1 MSQVAKLKK
10 QAAEFE
16 AKKQFDKA
24 IGVYIKLLEGYD
36 SYPAELDIGLFNRV
50 GDLLIRQGNVADAV
64 DWYERGIDKYSDT
77 GFFNNAIALCNKV
90 LRHSPG
96 RASIYYKLGRIS
108 AKKGFTNEART
119 NFLEYADR
127 MQKSG
132 NVDEAFRALGEF
144 ADLCPD
150 QDEIRLTLAEQL
162 VRAGRKDDA
171 LEQLQVLHERL
182 DGEGRDHDARAV
194 VDRMRVIDPT
204 VEPRKSQ
211 SHGNHK
217 SSELIY
223 IDVDEPTFSPSMPGG
238 LPLVPPPQPAAPT
251 LTSRRPSVPPP
262 TPTRPA
268 PAELSGF
275 RKAPLDE
282 PVASVERFAPPP
294 EIASPVIGT
303 PVIGTPPVAPSEGP
317 SFTLS
322 SAIDPDAYTVEEASS
337 IFGGTIEGFTSTQLD
352 GPAPGPL
359 DGLGTARMIPQDQ
372 LPGGR
377 EEEVPSA
384 EVQGEGPDA
393 DERPG
398 DEIPEA
404 LRDEAPRDIRAEMDS
419 DAEQAADAVA
429 ADFDPETELRAS
441 IEDDGAEYAATPA
454 DARRVVEAPPP
465 QPLDGSMDELLGE
478 VVTPVRP
485 APVRPSSGTS
495 IPSPVLSPALSV
507 PVEPPSVADTSLPEA
522 DLPTADG
529 AAEKFPGELARP
541 SRPVKVTES
550 AIAPR
555 TSATSDQ
562 QTVPS
567 ARKLEETR
575 APAPRNAPPE
585 PIPGILLADALE
597 ASPRPEDSG
606 DGQRAPI
613 DEGIDEPIAF
623 ATPSQARRSTAVAAK
638 SVETLNSAVQAAP
651 DDWVLQRDLG
661 EAMLDAGDREGG
673 IRQLEYAMA
682 GAEHAGKLDLASSI
696 SEEVAR
702 IEPEVVKHQQKRVE
716 YAFRTNDRARLVEA
730 YLGLA
735 NVLLRAEQVEKA
747 RTIYQRVLDLAPDE
761 PRARLAIGSITPS
774 TPRVATSGYTPMAS
788 PAVRGSGAIPVPR
801 RSNGATLRPPSG
813 SYVNLGDELRV
824 DDVPR
829 DTRMVVPEQE
839 PTGDEQADFADML
852 RKFKAGIARNVAPED
867 HQSHYDLAIAY
878 KEMGLVDEAIAE
890 FQKAL
895 AGPTNR
901 LPTYEALGQ
910 CFLEKE
916 QFKLASSVLVRALN
930 EHASEDQLVGILY
943 LLGRAAELQGKADEA
958 LAYYQRVFVVDI
970 QFRDIVDR
978 MSEVEQTLR

>member
-24 IGVYIKLLEGYD
+24 IGVYIKLLEGFD
-36 SYPAELDIGLFNRV
+36 ANPAELDIGLFNRV

-127 MQKSG
+127 MQKAG
-132 NVDEAFRALGEF
+132 KVDEAFRALGEF

-162 VRAGRKDDA
+162 LRAGRKADA
-171 LEQLQVLHERL
+171 VEQLQVLHERL
-182 DGEGRDHDARAV
+182 DGEGRAHDARAV
-194 VDRMRVIDPT
+194 VDRMRAIDPSA
-204 VEPRKSQ
+204 EPRKSQ
-211 SHGNHK
+211 SRGNHK

-223 IDVDEPTFSPSMPGG
+223 IDVDEPTFSASMPGG
-238 LPLVPPPQPAAPT
+238 IPLVPPPAD
-251 LTSRRPSVPPP
+251 PP
-262 TPTRPA
+262 R
-268 PAELSGF
+268 L
-275 RKAPLDE
+275 
-282 PVASVERFAPPP
+282 VEIQRDDNPPD
-294 EIASPVIGT
+294 IASPVIG
-303 PVIGTPPVAPSEGP
+303 APSVPGVEGP
-317 SFTLS
+317 SLTLS
-322 SAIDPDAYTVEEASS
+322 SAIDPDIYSVEEAS
-337 IFGGTIEGFTSTQLD
+337 IFAGAVEGFTSTQLD
-352 GPAPGPL
+352 APVPGPL
-359 DGLGTARMIPQDQ
+359 DGWGTARVITPDQ
-372 LPGGR
+372 LPGAATEER
-377 EEEVPSA
+377 EEEAPADASDASRDVAEEAAGEAPAEWVDEVP
-384 EVQGEGPDA
+384 EHVRGDDREIVEDERDGEDSYAPA
-393 DERPG
+393 DEV
-398 DEIPEA
+398 DPEA
-404 LRDEAPRDIRAEMDS
+404 QLRAAIEDENASSPATPV
-419 DAEQAADAVA
+419 AVA
-429 ADFDPETELRAS
+429 AVDEP
-441 IEDDGAEYAATPA
+441 AEA
-454 DARRVVEAPPP
+454 E
-465 QPLDGSMDELLGE
+465 PLDGSMEELLGD
-478 VVTPVRP
+478 VGAPPTVPTP
-485 APVRPSSGTS
+485 SGSRGAS

-507 PVEPPSVADTSLPEA
+507 PGEPAPPSLADTSMPNA
-522 DLPTADG
+522 DLPDAD
-529 AAEKFPGELARP
+529 AAEAFFEENTRP
-541 SRPVKVTES
+541 SRPVSAES
-550 AIAPR
+550 IDLSLAASPATDAPVVEPAAER
-555 TSATSDQ
+555 SEAEA
-562 QTVPS
+562 PP
-567 ARKLEETR
+567 ARS
-575 APAPRNAPPE
+575 APPE
-585 PIPGILLADALE
+585 PIPGILLADALG
-597 ASPRPEDSG
+597 ASSRPDDSSE
-606 DGQRAPI
+606 QRAPL
-613 DEGIDEPIAF
+613 DDGIDEPIAF
-623 ATPSQARRSTAVAAK
+623 ATPSQSRRSTAVAAK
-638 SVETLNSAVQAAP
+638 SVEALRVAVEDAP
-651 DDWVLQRDLG
+651 EDFLLRRDLG

-673 IRQLEYAMA
+673 IQELERAMSA
-682 GAEHAGKLDLASSI
+682 AEHAGKLDLASSI
-696 SEEVAR
+696 AEEVAR
-702 IEPEVVKHQQKRVE
+702 IEPEVAKHQQKRVE
-716 YAFRTNDRARLVEA
+716 YAFRTNDRGRLVEA

-735 NVLLRAEQVEKA
+735 NVLLRSEQVEKA

-761 PRARLAIGSITPS
+761 PRARLAISSITPS
-774 TPRVATSGYTPMAS
+774 SGRLATSGFTPLAS
-788 PAVRGSGAIPVPR
+788 AAVRRSGAIPVPR
-801 RSNGATLRPPSG
+801 RSGGAPARPQSG
-813 SYVNLGDELRV
+813 SYINLGDELRV

-829 DTRMVVPEQE
+829 DTRMVVPEEE

-916 QFKLASSVLVRALN
+916 QFKLASSILSRALN
-930 EHASEDQLVGILY
+930 ERASEDQLVGILY

>member
-24 IGVYIKLLEGYD
+24 IGVYIKLLEGFD
-36 SYPAELDIGLFNRV
+36 ANPAELDIGLFNRV

-132 NVDEAFRALGEF
+132 KVDEAFRALGEF

-182 DGEGRDHDARAV
+182 DGEGRAHDARAV
-194 VDRMRVIDPT
+194 IDRMRAIDPS

-211 SHGNHK
+211 SRGNHK

-223 IDVDEPTFSPSMPGG
+223 IDVDEPTFSTSMPGG
-238 LPLVPPPQPAAPT
+238 IPLVAPPVDPPRLVEIQP
-251 LTSRRPSVPPP
+251 
-262 TPTRPA
+262 
-268 PAELSGF
+268 
-275 RKAPLDE
+275 DDH
-282 PVASVERFAPPP
+282 PP

-303 PVIGTPPVAPSEGP
+303 PSVPGVEGP
-317 SFTLS
+317 TLTLS
-322 SAIDPDAYTVEEASS
+322 SAIDPDIYTVEEAS
-337 IFGGTIEGFTSTQLD
+337 IFTGSVEGFTSTQLD
-352 GPAPGPL
+352 APVPGPL
-359 DGLGTARMIPQDQ
+359 DGWGTARIITPDQ
-372 LPGGR
+372 LPGSDSEER
-377 EEEVPSA
+377 EQEAPDDVGDASPNVVEEAAAEAPEEWVEEVPEQVRGDA
-384 EVQGEGPDA
+384 REIGENERDDDDFEAPA
-393 DERPG
+393 D
-398 DEIPEA
+398 DVDPEA
-404 LRDEAPRDIRAEMDS
+404 LLRAAIEEENATS
-419 DAEQAADAVA
+419 RATPVAVA
-429 ADFDPETELRAS
+429 QVEEEPQ
-441 IEDDGAEYAATPA
+441 AE
-454 DARRVVEAPPP
+454 
-465 QPLDGSMDELLGE
+465 PLDGSMEELLGD
-478 VVTPVRP
+478 VVTP
-485 APVRPSSGTS
+485 PSAHTPSGSRGAS

-507 PVEPPSVADTSLPEA
+507 PAEPAAPSVADTSMPDSDLAHA
-522 DLPTADG
+522 D
-529 AAEKFPGELARP
+529 AAEALFEENARP
-541 SRPVKVTES
+541 SRPGS
-550 AIAPR
+550 AEPIDVSLAAS
-555 TSATSDQ
+555 SALDEPVIEPAEEQSEPEAQ
-562 QTVPS
+562 A
-567 ARKLEETR
+567 ARS
-575 APAPRNAPPE
+575 APPE
-585 PIPGILLADALE
+585 PIPGILLADALG
-597 ASPRPEDSG
+597 ASSRPDDSSE
-606 DGQRAPI
+606 RAPL

-623 ATPSQARRSTAVAAK
+623 ATPSQSRRSTAVAAK
-638 SVETLNSAVQAAP
+638 SVEALRAAVEDAP
-651 DDWVLQRDLG
+651 GDFLLRRDLG
-661 EAMLDAGDREGG
+661 EAMLDAGDRAGG
-673 IRQLEYAMA
+673 IQELEQAMS

-696 SEEVAR
+696 AEEVAR
-702 IEPEVVKHQQKRVE
+702 IEPEVAKHQQKRVE
-716 YAFRTNDRARLVEA
+716 YAFRTNDRGRLVEA

-735 NVLLRAEQVEKA
+735 NVLLRSEQVEKA

-761 PRARLAIGSITPS
+761 PRARLAISSITPS
-774 TPRVATSGYTPMAS
+774 SGRVATSGFTPLAS
-788 PAVRGSGAIPVPR
+788 AAVRRSGAIPVPR
-801 RSNGATLRPPSG
+801 RSGGAPVRPPSG
-813 SYVNLGDELRV
+813 SYINLGDELRV

-829 DTRMVVPEQE
+829 DTRMVVPEAE

-916 QFKLASSVLVRALN
+916 QFKLASSILSRALN
-930 EHASEDQLVGILY
+930 ERASEDQLVGILY

-978 MSEVEQTLR
+978 MSEVEQALR

>member
-24 IGVYIKLLEGYD
+24 IGVYIKLLEGFD
-36 SYPAELDIGLFNRV
+36 ANPAELDIGLFNRV

-127 MQKSG
+127 MQKAG
-132 NVDEAFRALGEF
+132 KVDEAFRALGEF

-182 DGEGRDHDARAV
+182 DGEGRAHDARAV
-194 VDRMRVIDPT
+194 IDRMRVIDPS

-211 SHGNHK
+211 SQGNHK

-238 LPLVPPPQPAAPT
+238 IPLVPPPADPPR
-251 LTSRRPSVPPP
+251 LVEIRRDDNPS
-262 TPTRPA
+262 
-268 PAELSGF
+268 
-275 RKAPLDE
+275 D
-282 PVASVERFAPPP
+282 
-294 EIASPVIGT
+294 IASPVIG
-303 PVIGTPPVAPSEGP
+303 APSVPGVGGP
-317 SFTLS
+317 SLTLS
-322 SAIDPDAYTVEEASS
+322 SAIDPDIYTVEEASS
-337 IFGGTIEGFTSTQLD
+337 IFGGSIEGFTSTQLD
-352 GPAPGPL
+352 APVPGPL
-359 DGLGTARMIPQDQ
+359 DGWGTARIITPDQ
-372 LPGGR
+372 LPGGGTEER
-377 EEEVPSA
+377 EEEP
-384 EVQGEGPDA
+384 
-393 DERPG
+393 
-398 DEIPEA
+398 
-404 LRDEAPRDIRAEMDS
+404 
-419 DAEQAADAVA
+419 
-429 ADFDPETELRAS
+429 
-441 IEDDGAEYAATPA
+441 PA
-454 DARRVVEAPPP
+454 DARDASREVVEEAADETSEEWVEDVPEHVRGDGREIVDDARDDDDFEAPPDEVDPEALLRAAIEEENATSRATPVAAAEVEEPP
-465 QPLDGSMDELLGE
+465 QAEPLDGSMEELLGD
-478 VVTPVRP
+478 VVTPP
-485 APVRPSSGTS
+485 SAPPSSSRRAS

-507 PVEPPSVADTSLPEA
+507 PAEPAAPSAADTSMPDA
-522 DLPTADG
+522 DLPHAD
-529 AAEKFPGELARP
+529 AAEAFVEENARP
-541 SRPVKVTES
+541 SRPVSAESIDVSLAALPATES
-550 AIAPR
+550 PVVEPAAEQGEHEAQP
-555 TSATSDQ
+555 
-562 QTVPS
+562 
-567 ARKLEETR
+567 TR
-575 APAPRNAPPE
+575 SAPPE
-585 PIPGILLADALE
+585 PIPGILLADALG
-597 ASPRPEDSG
+597 ASSRPDDSSEP
-606 DGQRAPI
+606 RAPL

-623 ATPSQARRSTAVAAK
+623 ATPSQSRRSTAVAAK
-638 SVETLNSAVQAAP
+638 SVEALRAAVQDAP
-651 DDWVLQRDLG
+651 EDFLLRRDLG

-673 IRQLEYAMA
+673 IQELEQAMS

-696 SEEVAR
+696 AEEVAR
-702 IEPEVVKHQQKRVE
+702 IEPEVAKHQQKRVE
-716 YAFRTNDRARLVEA
+716 YAFRTNDRGRLVEA

-735 NVLLRAEQVEKA
+735 NVLLRGEQVEKA

-761 PRARLAIGSITPS
+761 PRARLAISSITPS
-774 TPRVATSGYTPMAS
+774 SGRLATSGFTPLAS
-788 PAVRGSGAIPVPR
+788 AAVRRSGAIPVPR
-801 RSNGATLRPPSG
+801 RSGGASVSPPSG
-813 SYVNLGDELRV
+813 SYINLGDELRV

-829 DTRMVVPEQE
+829 DTRMVVPEEE

-895 AGPTNR
+895 ASPTNR

-916 QFKLASSVLVRALN
+916 QFKLASSILSRALN
-930 EHASEDQLVGILY
+930 ERASEDQLVGILY

-978 MSEVEQTLR
+978 MSEVEQALR

>member
-162 VRAGRKDDA
+162 LRVGRRDDA

-182 DGEGRDHDARAV
+182 DGEGRAHDARAV
-194 VDRMRVIDPT
+194 VDRMRAIDQT

-223 IDVDEPTFSPSMPGG
+223 IDVDEPTFSASMPSGV
-238 LPLVPPPQPAAPT
+238 PLVPPPPASPPRG
-251 LTSRRPSVPPP
+251 LPP
-262 TPTRPA
+262 TPARPA
-268 PAELSGF
+268 ATEPSALRRTPSLPDENAE
-275 RKAPLDE
+275 
-282 PVASVERFAPPP
+282 SVERFARPPEIASP

-303 PVIGTPPVAPSEGP
+303 PVIGTPSVAPSEGP
-317 SFTLS
+317 SLTLS
-322 SAIDPDAYTVEEASS
+322 SAIDPDIYTVEEASS

-352 GPAPGPL
+352 APAPGPL
-359 DGLGTARMIPQDQ
+359 DGLGTARMIPQDA
-372 LPGGR
+372 LPGAQEVRPEESR
-377 EEEVPSA
+377 EDVS
-384 EVQGEGPDA
+384 GA
-393 DERPG
+393 DEG
-398 DEIPEA
+398 TGNEIPEA
-404 LRDEAPRDIRAEMDS
+404 LRDQASGDDRAETNARAHDH
-419 DAEQAADAVA
+419 DLDAVT
-429 ADFDPETELRAS
+429 ADDDPEAALRAS
-441 IEDDGAEYAATPA
+441 IEDDRPEPLVTPVAATG
-454 DARRVVEAPPP
+454 VVEVQPE
-465 QPLDGSMDELLGE
+465 PLDGSMDELLGD
-478 VVTPVRP
+478 VVTPASAAP
-485 APVRPSSGTS
+485 ARPSSGTS

-507 PVEPPSVADTSLPEA
+507 PAEPSSVAQPSLPSAEA
-522 DLPTADG
+522 DMPTAGG
-529 AAEKFPGELARP
+529 AAEKFPEDLARS
-541 SRPVKVTES
+541 SRPVKAME
-550 AIAPR
+550 PRDPMR
-555 TSATSDQ
+555 TSAPT
-562 QTVPS
+562 
-567 ARKLEETR
+567 ARAAAEPAKRLEETR
-575 APAPRNAPPE
+575 DPAPRSAPPE
-585 PIPGILLADALE
+585 AIPGILLADALE
-597 ASPRPEDSG
+597 ASSRPDDAR

-638 SVETLNSAVQAAP
+638 SVEALTAAVHAAP

-673 IRQLEYAMA
+673 IRQLEDAMA

-696 SEEVAR
+696 AEEVAR

-735 NVLLRAEQVEKA
+735 NVLLHAEQVEKA

-788 PAVRGSGAIPVPR
+788 PAVRRSGAIPMPR

-813 SYVNLGDELRV
+813 SLINLGDELRI

-829 DTRMVVPEQE
+829 DTRMVVPEEE

-916 QFKLASSVLVRALN
+916 QFKLASSILSRALN
-930 EHASEDQLVGILY
+930 ERASEDQLVGILY

-970 QFRDIVDR
+970 QFRDIVER

>member
-36 SYPAELDIGLFNRV
+36 SYPADLDIGLFNRV

-162 VRAGRKDDA
+162 VRAGRRDDA

-182 DGEGRDHDARAV
+182 DGEGRGHDARAV
-194 VDRMRVIDPT
+194 VDRMRAIDPS

-223 IDVDEPTFSPSMPGG
+223 IDVDEPTFSSSMPSGV
-238 LPLVPPPQPAAPT
+238 PLVPPPQPSAP
-251 LTSRRPSVPPP
+251 LAPPP
-262 TPTRPA
+262 TPARPA
-268 PAELSGF
+268 AAEASDF
-275 RKAPLDE
+275 RRTPLAE
-282 PVASVERFAPPP
+282 NTPSIERFAPPP
-294 EIASPVIGT
+294 EIASSAIAT
-303 PVIGTPPVAPSEGP
+303 APVAPSEGP
-317 SFTLS
+317 SLTLS
-322 SAIDPDAYTVEEASS
+322 SAIDPDLYTVEEASS
-337 IFGGTIEGFTSTQLD
+337 IFGGTIEGFTSTQLNA
-352 GPAPGPL
+352 PAPGPL
-359 DGLGTARMIPQDQ
+359 DGLGTARMIPPDE
-372 LPGGR
+372 LPGAR
-377 EEEVPSA
+377 EEIREEQSSETA
-384 EVQGEGPDA
+384 A
-393 DERPG
+393 DDDEETG
-398 DEIPEA
+398 DELPEA
-404 LRDEAPRDIRAEMDS
+404 LRDQALADAPAEMEPPFH
-419 DAEQAADAVA
+419 DAPSAEPD
-429 ADFDPETELRAS
+429 DDPEAALRAM
-441 IEDDGAEYAATPA
+441 IEDERRETPATPVAATPVSA
-454 DARRVVEAPPP
+454 TDFVEASP
-465 QPLDGSMDELLGE
+465 QEPLDGSMDELLGD
-478 VVTPVRP
+478 VVTPASAVS
-485 APVRPSSGTS
+485 ARPSSEVS

-507 PVEPPSVADTSLPEA
+507 PAEPSSVVEPSLPEA

-529 AAEKFPGELARP
+529 AAEKLPEDLGRP
-541 SRPVKVTES
+541 SRPVRATES
-550 AIAPR
+550 RDHDR
-555 TSATSDQ
+555 TSATTDRR
-562 QTVPS
+562 TVEP
-567 ARKLEETR
+567 AKKLAETR
-575 APAPRNAPPE
+575 VPPPRSAPPE
-585 PIPGILLADALE
+585 AIPGILLADALE
-597 ASPRPEDSG
+597 ASSRPDDSRNG
-606 DGQRAPI
+606 HSAPL
-613 DEGIDEPIAF
+613 DEGIDDPIAF
-623 ATPSQARRSTAVAAK
+623 ATPSHARRSTAVAAK
-638 SVETLNSAVQAAP
+638 SVEALTAAVHATP
-651 DDWVLQRDLG
+651 EDWVLQRDLG

-673 IRQLEYAMA
+673 IRQLEDAMA

-696 SEEVAR
+696 AEEVAR

-761 PRARLAIGSITPS
+761 PRARLALGSITPS
-774 TPRVATSGYTPMAS
+774 TPRSATSGFTPAAT
-788 PAVRGSGAIPVPR
+788 PALRRSGAIPMPR
-801 RSNGATLRPPSG
+801 RSGGAVVRPPSG
-813 SYVNLGDELRV
+813 SYINLGDELRV

-916 QFKLASSVLVRALN
+916 QFKLASSLLTRALN
-930 EHASEDQLVGILY
+930 ERASEDQLVGILY